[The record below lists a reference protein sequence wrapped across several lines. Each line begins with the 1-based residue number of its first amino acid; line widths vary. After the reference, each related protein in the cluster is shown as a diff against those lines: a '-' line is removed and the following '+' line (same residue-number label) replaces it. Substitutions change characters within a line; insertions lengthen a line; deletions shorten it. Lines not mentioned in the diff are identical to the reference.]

1 MIFDAGYQFIFTT
14 SFVGRGLHNIWNQD
28 RLQQLCIAIDNH
40 WDIFT
45 DDLEVQVMK
54 NYSSLSRKFTK
65 LFAGLLIVMLLTFVA
80 IPLAPVLL
88 DVIMPINESRPRI
101 FAVEV
106 EFRLNK
112 EDYFIFIFGYTTAII
127 LVGINIVMGVD
138 AMHIMCTAHACSLFA
153 AVSKQIENIISKA
166 NNNKL
171 NKCGYL
177 ILDSVNEEIIY
188 QEYIIC
194 LKKHQLAIEF
204 VNILESSFQGLSL
217 LLLLLLL
224 ANISLIGVRIL
235 YVLQIEELIKFGLMF
250 ILLLSDLLIVCYSGQ
265 RLIDESQNVFY
276 RAYAAEWYNFSPRL
290 KSLLIMTLYR
300 SNIPCGL
307 KAGNMIPLCI
317 ATYAAVVRIAMSYFT
332 AFKSFKD

>member
-1 MIFDAGYQFIFTT
+1 MLSNFVREYNINRVFLSFSGLWPFQDRLVKNVLRTFCVLLEISSYAPEILLLCDHWDNSQMIFDAGYQFIFTT

-153 AVSKQIENIISKA
+153 AV
-166 NNNKL
+166 
-171 NKCGYL
+171 
-177 ILDSVNEEIIY
+177 
-188 QEYIIC
+188 
-194 LKKHQLAIEF
+194 
-204 VNILESSFQGLSL
+204 
-217 LLLLLLL
+217 
-224 ANISLIGVRIL
+224 R
-235 YVLQIEELIKFGLMF
+235 
-250 ILLLSDLLIVCYSGQ
+250 
-265 RLIDESQNVFY
+265 
-276 RAYAAEWYNFSPRL
+276 
-290 KSLLIMTLYR
+290 
-300 SNIPCGL
+300 
-307 KAGNMIPLCI
+307 
-317 ATYAAVVRIAMSYFT
+317 
-332 AFKSFKD
+332 